1 MSCPKYCSI
10 DSAERVVIEGHGER
24 HGCSAAVARDSYPW
38 VRVTASFSHKT
49 QGQHSSTATP
59 ERCSARSA

>member
-24 HGCSAAVARDSYPW
+24 HGCSAAVARDSYQW
-38 VRVTASFSHKT
+38 VRVTASHMFETS
-49 QGQHSSTATP
+49 P
-59 ERCSARSA
+59 R